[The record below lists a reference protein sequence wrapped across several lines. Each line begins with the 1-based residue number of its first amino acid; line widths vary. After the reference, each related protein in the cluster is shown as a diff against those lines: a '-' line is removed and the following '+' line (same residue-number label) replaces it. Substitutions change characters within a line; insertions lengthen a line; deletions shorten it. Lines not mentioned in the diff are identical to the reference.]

1 MNNRSD
7 PNIAIIG
14 AGITGLTAAFELSRR
29 GFAVDVY
36 EAAPTIGGELG
47 VIDINGEPVERYYHH
62 LFKGDSEIIGLL
74 GQLGIGD
81 LLEWRSPPMG
91 FYSDG
96 RLFNFTTP
104 IDLLRFKPLPL
115 LDRLRM
121 AFSTMYLQ
129 RIKNYARFEDI
140 RASDYLPGITGRRAF
155 ETIWRPLL
163 MAKFGEQWNEISM
176 AWFWGRVHVRFQS
189 RSRSGLREELGYIR
203 GSFARISQ
211 ALADHVS
218 EQGGR
223 IFPGMPVE
231 AIVRREGRAT
241 GIRVGGEER
250 DYDHIIGT
258 VGLPILR
265 RLLGPGQLS
274 DGYGAIDYRAALVML
289 MRLDRPSGDRY
300 WTNIGDPEP
309 PFAGLIEH
317 TNFIPPERYGG
328 AHLLYVSNYVRP
340 DDRLFQLT
348 DDELFDEY
356 SPHIARVLPGFR
368 PEAVVE
374 RWVSRDAVAQPVI
387 TVGYQR
393 RIPPFR
399 SEVPGFYVCNTSQIY
414 PEDRGTNYN
423 VRIARQVVRCICE
436 DAGVDFDR

>member
-1 MNNRSD
+1 MSIQSD
-7 PNIAIIG
+7 PSVAIIG

-29 GFAVDVY
+29 GFVVDVY
-36 EAAPTIGGELG
+36 EAASTIGGELG
-47 VIDINGEPVERYYHH
+47 VIEVNGEPVERYYHH
-62 LFKGDSEIIGLL
+62 LFRGDSEIIGLL
-74 GQLGIGD
+74 GQLGID
-81 LLEWRSPPMG
+81 HLLEWRSPPMG

-121 AFSTMYLQ
+121 AFSTVYLQ
-129 RIKNYARFEDI
+129 RIRNYTRFEDV
-140 RASDYLPGITGRRAF
+140 RASDYLPRITGRQAF

-163 MAKFGEQWNEISM
+163 MAKFGEQWGEISM

-218 EQGGR
+218 DHGGR
-223 IFPGMPVE
+223 IFPKMPVE
-231 AIVRREGRAT
+231 AIVQHEGSAT
-241 GIRVGGEER
+241 GIRVAGEER
-250 DYDHIIGT
+250 AYNHVIGT

-265 RLLGPGQLS
+265 RLLGPGQIS
-274 DGYGAIDYRAALVML
+274 DSYGAIDYRAALVML

-340 DDRLFQLT
+340 DDRLFKLT

-356 SPHIARVLPGFR
+356 VPHIARILPGFN
-368 PEAVVE
+368 PEAVIE
-374 RWVSRDAVAQPVI
+374 RWVSRDPVAQPVI
-387 TVGYQR
+387 TAGYQR

-399 SEVPGFYVCNTSQIY
+399 SEVPRFYVCNTSQIY

-436 DAGVDFDR
+436 DTGVDFDG

>member
-1 MNNRSD
+1 MSD
-7 PNIAIIG
+7 QQRRRVAIIG

-29 GFAVDVY
+29 GFNVDVY

-47 VIDINGEPVERYYHH
+47 VIDVNGEPVECYYHH
-62 LFKGDSEIIGLL
+62 LFRGDSEMIDLL

-104 IDLLRFKPLPL
+104 LDLLRFQPLPL

-129 RIKNYARFEDI
+129 RIKNYARFEDT
-140 RASDYLPGITGRRAF
+140 RASDYLPRITGRRAF

-163 MAKFGEQWNEISM
+163 MAKFGDQWNEISM

-189 RSRSGLREELGYIR
+189 RSRSGLHEELGYIR
-203 GSFARISQ
+203 GSFARISRT
-211 ALADHVS
+211 LADRLG
-218 EQGGR
+218 EQGGHVHLST
-223 IFPGMPVE
+223 PVE
-231 AIVRREGRAT
+231 SIAQREGRAT
-241 GIRVGGEER
+241 GIRVAGEER
-250 DYDHIIGT
+250 SYDQVIGT

-265 RLLGPGQLS
+265 RLLGPGQMS
-274 DGYGAIDYRAALVML
+274 DSYGAIDYRAALVML
-289 MRLDRPSGDRY
+289 MKLDRPAGDRY

-317 TNFIPPERYGG
+317 TNFIPPDRYGG

-340 DDRLFQLT
+340 EERLFNLS

-356 SPHIARVLPGFR
+356 APHIARVLPGFQPR
-368 PEAVVE
+368 AVVE
-374 RWVSRDAVAQPVI
+374 RWVSRDPVAQPVI
-387 TVGYQR
+387 TTGYQR

-399 SEVPGFYVCNTSQIY
+399 TEIPGFYVCNTSQIY

-423 VRIARQVVRCICE
+423 VRIARQVVRSVCE
-436 DAGVDFDR
+436 DAGVEYDR